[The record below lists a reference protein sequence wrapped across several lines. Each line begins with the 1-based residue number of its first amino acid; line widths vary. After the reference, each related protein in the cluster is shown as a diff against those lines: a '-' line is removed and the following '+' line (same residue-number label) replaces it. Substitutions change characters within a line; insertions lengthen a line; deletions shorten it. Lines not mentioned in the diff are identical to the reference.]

1 MVTFKD
7 PAKGKK
13 CLQHIEGFLG
23 HKRLPLKIFHPM
35 KIFHPLKIFH
45 PMRESRQNLGT
56 GWSSSVQGNG
66 GNSNCCNKGDRV
78 PAVFLNEDGRLRVVN
93 SVGGNGNHGFES
105 SNQERIRPGKWY
117 KVTIEQVS
125 QAGKVRM
132 DILVAKNS
140 F

>member
-35 KIFHPLKIFH
+35 
-45 PMRESRQNLGT
+45 RESRQNLDT